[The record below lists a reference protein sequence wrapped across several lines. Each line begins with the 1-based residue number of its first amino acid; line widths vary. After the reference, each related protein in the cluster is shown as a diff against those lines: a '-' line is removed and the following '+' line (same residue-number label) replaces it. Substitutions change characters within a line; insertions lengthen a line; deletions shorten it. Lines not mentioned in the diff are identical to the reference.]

1 MDESRRGLSAF
12 IGTAASEVA
21 YLTKVLDASCPL
33 TTVSGLHHDFGDAEP
48 AMSADWSSQ
57 SELRIAKASGSARA
71 VNVVSLT
78 SDMTSLKNKVC
89 PRIQGINSI
98 SDEYLTPN

>member
-12 IGTAASEVA
+12 TGAAASEVA
-21 YLTKVLDASCPL
+21 YLAKVLGASCPL
-33 TTVSGLHHDFGDAEP
+33 ATVSGFRHDFGAAEP

-78 SDMTSLKNKVC
+78 SDITSLRNKVC
-89 PRIQGINSI
+89 PWI
-98 SDEYLTPN
+98 SGH

>member
-1 MDESRRGLSAF
+1 MVRGQP
-12 IGTAASEVA
+12 V
-21 YLTKVLDASCPL
+21 
-33 TTVSGLHHDFGDAEP
+33 
-48 AMSADWSSQ
+48 
-57 SELRIAKASGSARA
+57 GSATPASVGA

-89 PRIQGINSI
+89 PWIQGISSI